1 MSAPFDSKD
10 NINPE
15 SPVNILNRSTEPRT
29 NSNWKRK
36 ISREDITINNMY
48 QLTRIQKALVKVLFR
63 EASIKGFR
71 MDQIPEF
78 IYIKSKLNVSYHFV
92 ETLKKMQSE
101 DDRYFFFELARDSS
115 AYLSAYRLAIDKLNQ
130 LEKEMWLII
139 MNPKVETSTR
149 VMATKEIHSIVKTGV
164 LLLRELPFIT
174 NLSKFYNLA
183 ELDPNKEGIKKLAI
197 PKGHKQQ

>member
-1 MSAPFDSKD
+1 M
-10 NINPE
+10 
-15 SPVNILNRSTEPRT
+15 
-29 NSNWKRK
+29 
-36 ISREDITINNMY
+36 
-48 QLTRIQKALVKVLFR
+48 LFR

-92 ETLKKMQSE
+92 ETLKKMQAE

-139 MNPKVETSTR
+139 MNPKVETATR
-149 VMATKEIHSIVKTGV
+149 VMATKEIHAIVKTGV

-183 ELDPNKEGIKKLAI
+183 ELDPNKEGIKKLQI
-197 PKGHKQQ
+197 PKGHKQPQPV